1 LLDAAERFGA
11 EVRRGSEVV
20 GETQEVLEEGEGGG
34 VVRGKLEGEVDAL
47 LGLGVVETEL
57 C

>member
-34 VVRGKLEGEVDAL
+34 VVRGKLEGEIDAL